1 MVLLSSQHIFLRK
14 WKKVSNPFCLEEAVV
29 AGLSQTSQLSLIQSE
44 TQAITPSRIKL
55 QSEKDCP
62 NFHKLYK
69 KKFVPKTA
77 PFLKYKS
84 HVIDLSEVG
93 RSGLST
99 EQPPS
104 SYRPVKSHSWFT
116 HSILQFTLFKLAQ
129 GYDVLVTL
137 WLACPKPSVKF
148 WSRACMYYV

>member
-44 TQAITPSRIKL
+44 TQAITPSRVKL

-69 KKFVPKTA
+69 KKLYQKLMGSWGQPTCVLASIQAAMP
-77 PFLKYKS
+77 LK
-84 HVIDLSEVG
+84 L
-93 RSGLST
+93 
-99 EQPPS
+99 
-104 SYRPVKSHSWFT
+104 
-116 HSILQFTLFKLAQ
+116 
-129 GYDVLVTL
+129 VLGA
-137 WLACPKPSVKF
+137 WQLACLLIHMWAVPRSPCKNCLISQIQI
-148 WSRACMYYV
+148 SLH